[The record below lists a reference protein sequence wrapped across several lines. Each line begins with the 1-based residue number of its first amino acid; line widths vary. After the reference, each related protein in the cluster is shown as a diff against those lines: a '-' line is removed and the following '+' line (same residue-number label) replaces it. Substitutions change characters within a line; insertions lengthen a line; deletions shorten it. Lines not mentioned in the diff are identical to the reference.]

1 MKFTKTVL
9 VFSLFLILACILAA
23 CGKNEP
29 ASTSTSGATTTV
41 VTTVAPEEKIVINED
56 YVITLSENADDY
68 VSKICKTIKN
78 AIDDASGLS
87 LKVRDDWLK
96 PGSEAPVYEIVVGR
110 SNRDGANAIADA
122 LEENEWCVTVSETKV
137 YISGNTARALSDA
150 ANYFIDNFVKG
161 KSEIALPMDTYHAET
176 NKFLAISFSDVEPI
190 KVTPGPTYPRLYK
203 LKDGTLILG
212 VDGRCYRSTDDGR
225 SWKGAYDYRKE
236 YVVKGE
242 DGKNYTLS
250 CANTAFHQLEDG
262 TLLVAYRATG
272 YITSDQSVFCTRII
286 VSESKDGGKTW
297 DFHSMMCEYIDDE
310 PDFSGVWEPHFGTID
325 GVLTCFY
332 ANDSHSVIEAP
343 YQHIEYLQW
352 IDGEWTNR
360 TIVSN
365 GVKHESRDGMPVWQ
379 QLSNGKYVCVIEGWV
394 PNGVTLS
401 VQLLWS
407 DDGVNWSEPVI
418 IYRAKNGSCGAPYVV
433 ELPTGQLLVT
443 FQTNENFEGDT
454 HHEEA
459 IMHMILSDGT
469 PVEYITAE
477 NFSAPENSFNIEPG
491 EYGLW
496 NCAYIS
502 DKYLYIGTDTNDGD
516 NRGVCIKRIALEEL
530 YKQLED

>member
-1 MKFTKTVL
+1 MKFKKTLL
-9 VFSLFLILACILAA
+9 VFSLLLILACILAA
-23 CGKNEP
+23 CGKDAP
-29 ASTSTSGATTTV
+29 ASTSENEVTTTV
-41 VTTVAPEEKIVINED
+41 VTTAVPEEKIVINED

-68 VSKICKTIKN
+68 VSKICKSIKN

-122 LEENEWCVTVSETKV
+122 LKENEWCVTVSETKV

-150 ANYFIDNFVKG
+150 ANYFIENYVKG
-161 KSEIALPMDTYHAET
+161 KSEIALPTDTYHAET

-203 LKDGTLILG
+203 LSSGTLLCG
-212 VDGRCYRSTDDGR
+212 VDGHCYWSNDDGAT
-225 SWKGAYDYRKE
+225 WKGGTDYRRE
-236 YVVKGE
+236 HIIKGE
-242 DGKNYTLS
+242 DGRKYTLS
-250 CANTAFHQLEDG
+250 CANTAFYELDDG
-262 TLLVAYRATG
+262 TVLVAYRATG
-272 YITSDQSVFCTRII
+272 YIAMDESLYCTRII
-286 VSESKDGGKTW
+286 VSQSKDGGKTW
-297 DFHSMMCEYIDDE
+297 KFHSLMCDYRNEIA
-310 PDFSGVWEPHFGTID
+310 SGVWEPHFGTID

-332 ANDSHSVIEAP
+332 ANDSHTVLEPP

-352 IDGEWTNR
+352 INGEWTNR
-360 TIVSN
+360 TIVAN

-379 QLSNGKYVCVIEGWV
+379 QLSNGKYVCIIEGWV
-394 PNGVTLS
+394 PGGVTLS
-401 VQLLWS
+401 VQILWS

-418 IYRAKNGSCGAPYVV
+418 IYRAKNGSCGAPYVL

-454 HHEEA
+454 PHSEP
-459 IMHMILSDGT
+459 IMYMMLSDGT
-469 PVEYITAE
+469 PVEYLTAE
-477 NFSAPENSFNIEPG
+477 NFSKPENAFNIEPG

-496 NCAYIS
+496 NCAYLS

-516 NRGVCIKRIALEEL
+516 NKGVCIKRIALEEL
-530 YKQLED
+530 YKQLEN